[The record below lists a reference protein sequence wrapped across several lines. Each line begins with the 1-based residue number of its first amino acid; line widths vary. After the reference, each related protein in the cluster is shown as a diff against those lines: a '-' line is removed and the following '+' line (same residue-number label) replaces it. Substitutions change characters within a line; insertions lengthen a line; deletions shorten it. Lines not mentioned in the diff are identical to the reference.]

1 MLVRSRDL
9 AGKFNPING
18 RVTDNFLSDSVLHVS
33 ILMASQGYLTV
44 WDHRVCDLV
53 VLWRN

>member
-33 ILMASQGYLTV
+33 ILMASQGYLTM